1 MGWSVQPHVDNV
13 RYVGIVG
20 VKSYTF
26 VYFIGESHSTGNNI
40 YDDKRKCLHL
50 FQCYMEAKSD
60 AEMPKTIS
68 TIFTDGNITL
78 NCITLLPHHI
88 LSLMYFMSSS
98 SLYQWK
104 ILALSDCYLRDIGMN
119 SLLEHVIKNDE
130 STSTLE
136 YVDLSGNKSSPWGVY
151 CVIIR
156 HCCVSSLTLCGDEG
170 IINYVKEITDS
181 LQMNTSVQSLIL
193 CASIY
198 RKGSHESMVLKAS
211 STKKPQSIVVINGKL
226 RTF

>member
-1 MGWSVQPHVDNV
+1 MQEYLAAFHVSILSSDMQLQLMRNTFCDGQFNFMWIM
-13 RYVGIVG
+13 YVGIVG

-26 VYFIGESHSTGNNI
+26 VYFIGESHSTWNNI

-104 ILALSDCYLRDIGMN
+104 ILALN
-119 SLLEHVIKNDE
+119 S
-130 STSTLE
+130 
-136 YVDLSGNKSSPWGVY
+136 SS
-151 CVIIR
+151 R
-156 HCCVSSLTLCGDEG
+156 
-170 IINYVKEITDS
+170 
-181 LQMNTSVQSLIL
+181 
-193 CASIY
+193 
-198 RKGSHESMVLKAS
+198 
-211 STKKPQSIVVINGKL
+211 
-226 RTF
+226 